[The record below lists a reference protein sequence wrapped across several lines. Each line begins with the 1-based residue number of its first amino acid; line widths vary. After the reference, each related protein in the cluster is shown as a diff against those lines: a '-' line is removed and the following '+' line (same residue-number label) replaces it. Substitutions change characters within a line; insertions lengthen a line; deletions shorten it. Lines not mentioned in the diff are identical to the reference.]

1 MRRRLIVAN
10 WKMNKTAAE
19 AAAYVRQLSD
29 LIQLGSIDIV
39 IAPPFTALHAAWHA
53 MGPSSAIGLAGQ
65 TLFWEEKGAYTG
77 EISAPMLKD
86 VGCQYVIV
94 GHSERR
100 QWFGEEDGDINKKVH
115 AALRHGLKPILCV
128 GESLA
133 DRERGETAAV
143 VTGQL
148 TKDLDGLS
156 KEHMALV
163 AIAYEPVWAIG
174 TGRAASPAQAVEV
187 HAVLRRTIASHWGHD
202 AGERMRVLYGGSVN
216 AENADH
222 FLESPEVDGVL
233 VGGACL
239 DPVCFAT
246 IARFAE
252 DRSAPANERRGV

>member
-1 MRRRLIVAN
+1 VRRQLIVAN
-10 WKMNKTAAE
+10 WKLNKTSAE

-29 LIQLGSIDIV
+29 LIQPESIDIV

-53 MGPSSAIGLAGQ
+53 MGPSSPFALAGQ
-65 TLFWEEKGAYTG
+65 NVFWEDKGAYTG

-86 VGCQYVIV
+86 VGCQYVII

-100 QWFGEEDGDINKKVH
+100 QWFGEQDEDINKKVN
-115 AALRHGLKPILCV
+115 AALRHGLKPIVCV

-133 DRERGETAAV
+133 DREHGNTTAV

-156 KEHMALV
+156 KEHMAMV

-187 HAVLRRTIASHWGHD
+187 HTLLRRTIASRWGHD

-216 AENADH
+216 AENAGH

-252 DRSAPANERRGV
+252 DRSVPANERRGV